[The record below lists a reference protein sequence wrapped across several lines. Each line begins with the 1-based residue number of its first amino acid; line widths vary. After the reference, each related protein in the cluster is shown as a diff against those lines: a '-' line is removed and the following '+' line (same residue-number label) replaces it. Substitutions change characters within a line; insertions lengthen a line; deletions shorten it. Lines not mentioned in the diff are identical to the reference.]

1 MASYKILIKKS
12 AAKELEAIGGKK
24 DRERIT
30 QRILALADDPRPV
43 GVEKLSGKNE
53 KYRIR
58 QGNFRI
64 LYEIRDDILVVYVV
78 RIAASQRS
86 LSERRRLT
94 SR

>member
-30 QRILALADDPRPV
+30 QRILKLANNPRLI
-43 GVEKLSGKNE
+43 GVEKLSGTTE

-58 QGNFRI
+58 QGEFRI
-64 LYEIRDDILVVYVV
+64 LYEIQDDALVVCVV
-78 RIAASQRS
+78 RIADRK
-86 LSERRRLT
+86 EVYRRG
-94 SR
+94 SG